1 MARINF
7 KEFKVFTDIGR
18 DKTRVFD
25 IRKDFSNGMYVS
37 LRGIQAHD
45 IAMRIYKSDGEVE
58 FSDEELQII
67 MSFAHSLTGAF
78 IDSMD
83 MNIKN

>member
-1 MARINF
+1 MAKINF
-7 KEFKVFTDIGR
+7 KEFKMFTDIGHES
-18 DKTRVFD
+18 TRVFD

-37 LRGIQAHD
+37 LRGIQSHD

-67 MSFAHSLTGAF
+67 MSFAQSLTGAF
-78 IDSMD
+78 IDSMS